1 MFDLKLLFY
10 CFFYTNFKA
19 PNDILDDKTKAFIK
33 TYKSN
38 TAVLDTITKKVVEE
52 YCKQDVPEIN
62 KLLRNNITPNGK
74 NRTILEKLDYLTS
87 KSIDRNIIVFRK
99 INFDPFQNAKEH
111 IEKGFMSTSII
122 DGDINKIHKGR
133 YKLIILLPSSCRGFY
148 VDEISK
154 RCGEYE
160 LLLCRN
166 THLKEIAR
174 KKQKGIIFI
183 LCKANV

>member
-122 DGDINKIHKGR
+122 DGDIKYHTIKEVVEKLKNIKGFNSN
-133 YKLIILLPSSCRGFY
+133 IIVFSKEKEMKSSKSGKTYGFQ
-148 VDEISK
+148 
-154 RCGEYE
+154 
-160 LLLCRN
+160 L
-166 THLKEIAR
+166 
-174 KKQKGIIFI
+174 
-183 LCKANV
+183 

>member
-1 MFDLKLLFY
+1 MILNSYSIVFSTPILKLQTIY
-10 CFFYTNFKA
+10 WM
-19 PNDILDDKTKAFIK
+19 IK
-33 TYKSN
+33 QKRLSKRINQTQQYL
-38 TAVLDTITKKVVEE
+38 TPLQKKVVEE

-133 YKLIILLPSSCRGFY
+133 YKLIILLPSSCRAFY

-174 KKQKGIIFI
+174 KKQKGITFI

>member
-1 MFDLKLLFY
+1 MAMRKMKDSGILGVGKVPISWEQTRLGYECYIRARLGWRGLKADEY
-10 CFFYTNFKA
+10 VDEGY
-19 PNDILDDKTKAFIK
+19 AFISAFNIQDGK
-33 TYKSN
+33 LVWEPLNY
-38 TAVLDTITKKVVEE
+38 ITQER
-52 YCKQDVPEIN
+52 Y
-62 KLLRNNITPNGK
+62 
-74 NRTILEKLDYLTS
+74 
-87 KSIDRNIIVFRK
+87 
-99 INFDPFQNAKEH
+99 DPFQNAKEH

-133 YKLIILLPSSCRGFY
+133 YKLIILLPSSCRAFY

-174 KKQKGIIFI
+174 KKQKGITFI